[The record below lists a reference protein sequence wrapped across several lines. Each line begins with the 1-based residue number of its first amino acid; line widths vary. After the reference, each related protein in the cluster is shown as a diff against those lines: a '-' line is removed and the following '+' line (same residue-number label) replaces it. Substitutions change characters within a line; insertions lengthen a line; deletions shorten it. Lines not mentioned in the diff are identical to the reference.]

1 MVNAGICNIFSPK
14 PLMMTMR
21 IIAAFVFFCVI
32 HPFQG
37 VAQRNMKELLDIEIM
52 PVDRLI
58 RPDYL
63 KKGDLVAI
71 VAPSGIVHQAET
83 VYKAK
88 DLLESWGLQVV
99 IAPHVFDDGAHFA
112 GTDLD
117 RLTDLQ
123 EAMDNDQVRAIW
135 TARGGYGAAR
145 IVDSLNFEKIK
156 SSPKWLIGYSDIT
169 VLHSAFHNA
178 GMESMHAMMAVNLKA
193 DVDSIPL
200 TVQTFK
206 STLFGKRPKYE
217 VAPNPDNR
225 LGEAKGKLV
234 GGNLTLLQTSL
245 KTPTDLETEGKIIFI
260 EEIGEYKYHLD
271 RMLRQMERSGYF
283 KGCEGLIVGDI
294 SNIRRNS
301 TPFQMSSEA
310 LILDILK
317 DYDFPILF
325 DFPAGH
331 EKTNVALILGR
342 EVQLQVKKSGGK
354 VKFKL

>member
-1 MVNAGICNIFSPK
+1 LVNAVICNNFRPK

-71 VAPSGIVHQAET
+71 VAPSGIVHQPET
-83 VYKAK
+83 VFKAK
-88 DLLESWGLQVV
+88 ALLESWGLKAY

-112 GTDLD
+112 GSDRD

-123 EAMDNDQVRAIW
+123 EAMDNEQVRAIW

-145 IVDSLNFEKIK
+145 IVDSLSFEKIK
-156 SSPKWLIGYSDIT
+156 TSPKWLIGYSDIT

-178 GMESMHAMMAVNLKA
+178 GMESIHAMMAVNLKA
-193 DVDSIPL
+193 EIDSIPL
-200 TVQTFK
+200 TVESFK
-206 STLFGKRPKYE
+206 STIFGERPKYE
-217 VAPNPDNR
+217 IDPNPQNK
-225 LGEAKGKLV
+225 LGVAKGKLI
-234 GGNLTLLQTSL
+234 GGNLTLLQTNL
-245 KTPTDLETEGKIIFI
+245 KTPTDLNTEGKIIFI
-260 EEIGEYKYHLD
+260 EEVGEYKYHLD

-283 KGCEGLIVGDI
+283 KDCAGLIVGDI
-294 SNIRRNS
+294 SNIRTNS
-301 TPFQMSSEA
+301 TPFQMSTEA
-310 LILDILK
+310 LILEILK
-317 DYDFPILF
+317 DYDFPVLF